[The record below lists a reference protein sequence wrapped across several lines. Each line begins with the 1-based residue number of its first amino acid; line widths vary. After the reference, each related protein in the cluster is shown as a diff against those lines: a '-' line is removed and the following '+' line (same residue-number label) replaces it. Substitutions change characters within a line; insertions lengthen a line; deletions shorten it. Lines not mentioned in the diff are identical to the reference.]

1 MCLHPVSMREA
12 GPLWHVCSIACLP
25 SPTGCQPEH
34 MTVPRAGTT
43 GQPPPRLL
51 SSVQPGIT
59 AVRYKSNPCWVT
71 IFWYTHSFRF
81 SKNPSLWQFRPTS
94 LTWLLSS
101 LELFSQITHWP
112 PLRDIM
118 NKKLVESHSVFTIKN
133 LLIAL
138 HLLITLHI
146 LSRRSHKKFYFESQS
161 QE

>member
-1 MCLHPVSMREA
+1 MWPSPQSSVEGSSLRRKSRWPPKMCLHPVSTQEA

-71 IFWYTHSFRF
+71 IFWYTHSSRF

-94 LTWLLSS
+94 FTWLLSS
-101 LELFSQITHWP
+101 LELF
-112 PLRDIM
+112 
-118 NKKLVESHSVFTIKN
+118 FTNYSLASIEG
-133 LLIAL
+133 
-138 HLLITLHI
+138 
-146 LSRRSHKKFYFESQS
+146 YYE
-161 QE
+161 QETC